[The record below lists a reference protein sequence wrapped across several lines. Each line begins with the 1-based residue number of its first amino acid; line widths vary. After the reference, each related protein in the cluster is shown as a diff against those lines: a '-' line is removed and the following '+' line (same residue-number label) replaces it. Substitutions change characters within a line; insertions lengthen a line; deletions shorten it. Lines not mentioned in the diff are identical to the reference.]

1 VVKERST
8 MKKNI
13 LFLMIAAL
21 LCACTSSSEKDEQ
34 LIKHE
39 EILNEEVEVENFEVL
54 EEQVEELSFYQTAV
68 QQHEKSSIFPHE
80 VVLQANNELYNKE
93 GLNFHSIV
101 KTMKNYFVVEYI
113 TYATEVENTYYFIFD
128 YNGNQLDVALVNTV
142 AIDLDGEIVFITD
155 STFQINRIIKEIE
168 WDEADAIEV
177 GESKRDTI
185 YYTLTNK
192 GKIIKK

>member
-1 VVKERST
+1 
-8 MKKNI
+8 
-13 LFLMIAAL
+13 
-21 LCACTSSSEKDEQ
+21 
-34 LIKHE
+34 
-39 EILNEEVEVENFEVL
+39 
-54 EEQVEELSFYQTAV
+54 
-68 QQHEKSSIFPHE
+68 
-80 VVLQANNELYNKE
+80 
-93 GLNFHSIV
+93 
-101 KTMKNYFVVEYI
+101 MKNYFVAEYI

-128 YNGNQLDVALVNTV
+128 YSGNQLDVALVNTV

-155 STFQINRIIKEIE
+155 STFQINRTIKEIE